1 MKHLICTRKI
11 YIDEGYRVFVSYGAQ
26 RQSSQWQSHF
36 KSSAALCSGWRVGWM
51 DWGAWDEGRGRY
63 LAGECHHHNRSRQC
77 HTLVT
82 EQRPVCHLTQQ
93 PNDKDASPSGF
104 VMSGRTAP
112 LCPSFTPPASPAHH
126 PILITEGDWRESGLC
141 GEHKAPSSVT
151 NDQNTKVNTPLV
163 I

>member
-1 MKHLICTRKI
+1 M
-11 YIDEGYRVFVSYGAQ
+11 RVTESLWAMGRSGKAVNGSHI
-26 RQSSQWQSHF
+26 SSQVRLFAQGG
-36 KSSAALCSGWRVGWM
+36 GWDGWIG
-51 DWGAWDEGRGRY
+51 GAWDVRGRGRWGY

-112 LCPSFTPPASPAHH
+112 LCPSFTAPASPAHH
-126 PILITEGDWRESGLC
+126 PILITEGDWRESGPC

>member
-1 MKHLICTRKI
+1 MYKKDLHWWGLQSLCELWGVAAKQSMAVTFQVKCGSLLGV
-11 YIDEGYRVFVSYGAQ
+11 EGG
-26 RQSSQWQSHF
+26 
-36 KSSAALCSGWRVGWM
+36 M
-51 DWGAWDEGRGRY
+51 DGLGGGGCREGRGRWAY

-112 LCPSFTPPASPAHH
+112 LCPSFTAPASPAHH
-126 PILITEGDWRESGLC
+126 LILITEGDWRESGPC